1 MPLLDDLKQGAKKAS
16 LTAAIG
22 GGLSIVFMGGLHPTR
37 FLGMT
42 LPKAVVAAGALGAS
56 SYTAD
61 LLVPRV
67 VPWLGSRVGQ
77 PAALSKFEGIVLT
90 PLIAGVTVLAFETVF
105 SPQTIAGAGGPV
117 AALMSGAASSVGAYY
132 ILDTM
137 SWIKN

>member
-1 MPLLDDLKQGAKKAS
+1 MPLINDLQQGAKKAA

-22 GGLSIVFMGGLHPTR
+22 GGLSLVFMHGMAPTR

-61 LLVPRV
+61 LLVPKV
-67 VPWLGSRVGQ
+67 VPWLGSRIGQ
-77 PAALSKFEGIVLT
+77 RAGLSKVEGGVLT

-105 SPQTIAGAGGPV
+105 SPQTIVGAGGPL
-117 AALMSGAASSVGAYY
+117 AALMSGAASSVGSYY
-132 ILDTM
+132 ILDAM